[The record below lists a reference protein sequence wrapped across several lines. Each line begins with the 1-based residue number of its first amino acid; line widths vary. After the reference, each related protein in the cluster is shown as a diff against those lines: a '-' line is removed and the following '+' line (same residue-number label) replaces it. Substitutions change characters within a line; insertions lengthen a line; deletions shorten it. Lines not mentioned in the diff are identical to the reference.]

1 MRIGHK
7 RDAVLNDKFYF
18 RKNVFTGNAS
28 KEGEDEDEYELMTIN
43 EIINGKVN
51 FFFFWEGRETRG

>member
-51 FFFFWEGRETRG
+51 FFFF

>member
-1 MRIGHK
+1 
-7 RDAVLNDKFYF
+7 
-18 RKNVFTGNAS
+18 
-28 KEGEDEDEYELMTIN
+28 MTIN